1 MNIFDRKHKALL
13 LRYNELKRVSY
24 QKDVQ
29 ISHLKHSLRKHNYE
43 ESKPSADL
51 ITNIKAYLEC
61 ELGIDLSAR
70 TRRQEYIKG
79 RCMFYYFI
87 RRYTELSLQQIAQ
100 LVGGLHHSTII
111 HGLVICQDYINQSKS
126 FAKDMIRHD
135 EYILNELIN
144 PKVDSVESI
153 NAEIE
158 QLKEKLNRVLVL
170 QH

>member
-1 MNIFDRKHKALL
+1 MNTFDRKHKALT
-13 LRYNELKRVSY
+13 LRYNELKRLSIL
-24 QKDVQ
+24 KDKE
-29 ISHLKHSLRKHNYE
+29 LAGLRHSLRKHNYE

-51 ITNIKAYLEC
+51 ITNIKAYLES

-79 RCMFYYFI
+79 RCMLYHFA
-87 RRYTELSLQQIAQ
+87 RRYTELTLQQIAQ
-100 LVGGLHHSTII
+100 LVGGLDHSTII

-144 PKVDSVESI
+144 PKVDSIESI
-153 NAEIE
+153 NDEIE
-158 QLKEKLNRVLVL
+158 QLKEKLQNLSSA
-170 QH
+170 QK